1 MIGVPALESLAEPTG
16 WLILGIILILS
27 ELILPGLISIFMG
40 IAALLIAGIISIGF
54 ISNWMSAV
62 IAWMV
67 LSILLI
73 ITLRAWTLKIWPGE
87 TSKGSMDE
95 DEDAQGSLVNAVT
108 DITSDEIGGQINF
121 RDALW
126 QARTDGRT
134 IKKGE
139 TARLVKRSGLV
150 WTVSPLNPEKK

>member
-1 MIGVPALESLAEPTG
+1 MIGVRALELLAEPMG
-16 WLILGIILILS
+16 WLILGIVLILS

-40 IAALLIAGIISIGF
+40 IAALLLAGIIGVGF

-67 LSILLI
+67 LSIVLI

-95 DEDAQGSLVNAVT
+95 DEDAKGSLVNAVT

-126 QARTDGRT
+126 QARTDGRV
-134 IKKGE
+134 IKNGE
-139 TARLVKRSGLV
+139 TVRLVKRSGLV
-150 WTVSPLNPEKK
+150 WTVSPINSEIK

>member
-1 MIGVPALESLAEPTG
+1 MDLLIEPAG

-40 IAALLIAGIISIGF
+40 IAALLIAGTISVGF

-67 LSILLI
+67 LSIFLI

-95 DEDAQGSLVNAVT
+95 DKDAQGSLVNAVT

-126 QARTDGRT
+126 QARTDGRV
-134 IKKGE
+134 IKNGE
-139 TARLVKRSGLV
+139 IVRLVKRSGLV
-150 WTVSPLNPEKK
+150 WTVSPINSEIK